1 METKNFIKTEYQR
14 RLDLV
19 NDVNFRKSCVELVK
33 KLGITAEEWNENK
46 AMLLLYF
53 ANEFCGI
60 ENKINKN

>member
-1 METKNFIKTEYQR
+1 METKQFIKAEYQR

-19 NDVNFRKSCVELVK
+19 NDLDFRTSCVKLAK
-33 KLGITAEEWNENK
+33 KLGITADEWNENK

-60 ENKINKN
+60 ENKMNKN

>member
-19 NDVNFRKSCVELVK
+19 NDVKFRKSCVKLAK

>member
-33 KLGITAEEWNENK
+33 KLGITAEEWNKNK

>member
-33 KLGITAEEWNENK
+33 KLGITDEEWNENK

>member
-1 METKNFIKTEYQR
+1 MKTKNFIKTEYQR

>member
-19 NDVNFRKSCVELVK
+19 NDVNFRKSCVELAK